1 MYCIS
6 PPPMVESGLILPEG
20 GSAVHHNWSEH
31 GFFTM
36 LIALFLSFVFAC
48 SGGTLRMKA
57 PEETELT
64 MAEVISARVRKKK

>member
-1 MYCIS
+1 M
-6 PPPMVESGLILPEG
+6 
-20 GSAVHHNWSEH
+20 HHNWSGH

-36 LIALFLSFVFAC
+36 LIAMFLSFVFAC

-64 MAEVISARVRKKK
+64 MAEVIASRVRKKK